1 MRIIAPIMALIVTAS
16 TFTGVAGQ
24 SADEEVIGEDV
35 IFCLGDDNL
44 TCSSESNYL
53 EATIAPGETFTFVYV
68 LENKGDSDIMFTQSS
83 HMMISGGNESRQFG
97 FMSLVEGWG
106 DEDAVGEVPGKW
118 EVGRAVEYSF
128 DQDSEICDGCILQAG
143 ESKAYMEKSLTP
155 GSDAPSGTYKWW
167 VTLVRV
173 DHTYS
178 DDGVFDAD
186 WDWEYGNATIIIH
199 VEAEESGLPGFG
211 AWAAMIAFIGA
222 TGIHSLR
229 SRGRFNRMAPPSA

>member
-1 MRIIAPIMALIVTAS
+1 MRIIAPMMALIVIAS

-24 SADEEVIGEDV
+24 SADEEAIGEDV
-35 IFCLGDDNL
+35 IFCLGDDNM

-106 DEDAVGEVPGKW
+106 DEDDGGEVPGKW
-118 EVGRAVEYSF
+118 EVGRAVEYTF

-155 GSDAPSGTYKWW
+155 GSDAPPGTYKWW

-173 DHTYS
+173 DQTYS
-178 DDGVFDAD
+178 DDGGLDSD

-229 SRGRFNRMAPPSA
+229 SRGRFNRMGPPSD